1 MEGPETQE
9 RMMARQG
16 AQEWIMTNESTDRRG
31 FLKRFAA
38 GAAAVSAAPAAGLGR
53 GLEGAEGVAGSGT
66 GTAPVPAGPPGR
78 GMESLVE
85 ALRKAPTQEARWQA
99 VRDAFLFEPGYVYL
113 NTAGLGPS
121 PEPVLAAT
129 EESWRALEAHSET
142 GHGERDRVREHA
154 AAFLGCGV
162 NELAF
167 TRNATEGMNLVAR
180 GMTLSPGDEVVMTT
194 HEHPGGAMP
203 WFGVREDVDIRIRTV
218 DPGGCGEDTLDRL
231 VAAMNQRT
239 RVLMVSH
246 VLCTTGAELP
256 VPELARLCR
265 ERDVACVIDGAQ
277 APGQIP
283 VDLHALGCDF
293 YVASGHKWLLGPKET
308 GFLYVRDEWLDRWRP
323 SYVGAYSDATFD
335 LASGTFHR
343 LRPAS
348 ASEYGTR
355 STPLLRGLEAG
366 ISFLETVG
374 TEAVFQRGRSLALRL
389 REGLEALPAVE
400 VLTPRDCGHA
410 ILTFTLPASG
420 GNQNEWVN
428 RIRRDHGIRLRP
440 VSEAGLSAV
449 RASPHLCNG
458 EDEMDRLL
466 EVLETLV

>member
-1 MEGPETQE
+1 
-9 RMMARQG
+9 
-16 AQEWIMTNESTDRRG
+16 MTNETTDRRE
-31 FLKRFAA
+31 FLKRFAV
-38 GAAAVSAAPAAGLGR
+38 GAAAVSAAPAWGLKTADY
-53 GLEGAEGVAGSGT
+53 AET
-66 GTAPVPAGPPGR
+66 
-78 GMESLVE
+78 
-85 ALRKAPTQEARWQA
+85 LRTAPTQEARWQA
-99 VRDAFLFEPGYVYL
+99 VRNAFLLEPGYVYL
-113 NTAGLGPS
+113 NAAGLGPS
-121 PEPVLAAT
+121 PEPVFSAI
-129 EESWRALEAHSET
+129 EESWRRLETHSET
-142 GHGERDRVREHA
+142 GHGERDQVREHA

-162 NELAF
+162 DELAF
-167 TRNATEGMNLVAR
+167 TRSATEGMNLVAR
-180 GMTLSPGDEVVMTT
+180 GMALSSGDEIVMTT

-203 WFGVREDVDIRIRTV
+203 WFGVREDVDIGIRTV
-218 DPGGCGEDTLDRL
+218 DPGECGDDTLNRL
-231 VAAMNQRT
+231 ADAMNDRT
-239 RVLMVSH
+239 RVVMVSH

-265 ERDVACVIDGAQ
+265 ERDVVCVIDGAQ

-323 SYVGAYSDATFD
+323 SYVGAYSDDGFD
-335 LASGTFHR
+335 LASGTFRR

-366 ISFLETVG
+366 IQFLETVG
-374 TEAVFQRGRSLALRL
+374 PEAVFQRGRSLALRL

-400 VLTPRDCGHA
+400 VLTPLACGHA

-428 RIRRDHGIRLRP
+428 RIRGDHGIRLRP

-449 RASPHLCNG
+449 RASPHICNG
-458 EDEMDRLL
+458 EEEIDRLL
-466 EVLETLV
+466 EVLRAVV

>member
-1 MEGPETQE
+1 MMDET
-9 RMMARQG
+9 
-16 AQEWIMTNESTDRRG
+16 TDRRA

-38 GAAAVSAAPAAGLGR
+38 GAAAVS
-53 GLEGAEGVAGSGT
+53 
-66 GTAPVPAGPPGR
+66 TAPVVSSRTTSFADAWR
-78 GMESLVE
+78 T
-85 ALRKAPTQEARWQA
+85 APNQEARWQA
-99 VRDAFLFEPGYVYL
+99 VREAFLLEPGYSYL

-121 PEPVLAAT
+121 PEPVLSAVQ
-129 EESWRALEAHSET
+129 ESSRRLEVHSET
-142 GHGERDRVREHA
+142 GHGERDQVREHA
-154 AAFLGCGV
+154 AAFLGCGMQ
-162 NELAF
+162 ELAF

-180 GMTLSPGDEVVMTT
+180 GMTLISGDEVVMTT

-203 WFGVREDVDIRIRTV
+203 WYGVREGVDIRIRTV
-218 DPGGCGEDTLDRL
+218 DPGGCGDATLNRL
-231 VAAMNQRT
+231 ADAMNERT
-239 RVLMVSH
+239 RVVMVSH

-308 GFLYVRDEWLDRWRP
+308 GLLYVRDEWLDRWRP
-323 SYVGAYSDATFD
+323 SYVGAYSDDGFD
-335 LASGTFHR
+335 LATGTFRR

-348 ASEYGTR
+348 SSEYGTR
-355 STPLLRGLEAG
+355 STPLLRGLQAG
-366 ISFLETVG
+366 IRFLEELG
-374 TEAVFQRGRSLALRL
+374 PQSVFERGRSLALRL
-389 REGLEALPAVE
+389 REGLEGLPAVDI
-400 VLTPRDCGHA
+400 LTPLACGHS

-449 RASPHLCNG
+449 RASPHICNG
-458 EDEMDRLL
+458 EEEIDRLL
-466 EVLETLV
+466 EVLNDLV